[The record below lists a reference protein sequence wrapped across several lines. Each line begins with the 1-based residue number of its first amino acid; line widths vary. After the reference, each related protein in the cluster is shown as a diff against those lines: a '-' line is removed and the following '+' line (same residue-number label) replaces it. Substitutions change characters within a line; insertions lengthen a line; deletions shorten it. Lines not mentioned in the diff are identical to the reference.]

1 MSSKI
6 ALGHLG
12 GWTSAAPPQQRPA
25 ASQSLTPAIFELP
38 SQRRGRRRRAM
49 RLPTGCNSPQE
60 CPLILRRSACLS
72 VSLKAPL
79 RARHASSSHRTKV
92 SSHIKSR
99 RLRKDEGKPAK
110 KIAGELGRVLLTS
123 WPAGRFPSLRQA
135 PNGEYQFSTHKFA
148 MRPQR

>member
-1 MSSKI
+1 
-6 ALGHLG
+6 
-12 GWTSAAPPQQRPA
+12 
-25 ASQSLTPAIFELP
+25 
-38 SQRRGRRRRAM
+38 M

-79 RARHASSSHRTKV
+79 RARHASSSHCTKV

-110 KIAGELGRVLLTS
+110 KIAGELGRVVVRNTQPMLLTS
-123 WPAGRFPSLRQA
+123 WPAGGCASLRQT
-135 PNGEYQFSTHKFA
+135 PNGEYQFSTHKIATHTQKCEDFLEKS
-148 MRPQR
+148 